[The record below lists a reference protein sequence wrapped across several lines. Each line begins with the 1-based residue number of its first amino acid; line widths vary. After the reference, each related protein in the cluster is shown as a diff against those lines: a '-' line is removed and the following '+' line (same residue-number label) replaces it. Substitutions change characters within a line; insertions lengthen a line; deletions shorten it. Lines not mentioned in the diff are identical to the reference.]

1 MSNGR
6 DEGCGE
12 ATRKGERLGP
22 KFRVSVGYDTGYLYS
37 VLVHVYACVCER
49 QTNGEKL
56 PSRREKE
63 DSQFDYSVCKSLS
76 VGGQDIQCPSFWEHQ
91 SSVRCDF
98 VSNLRGSASRR
109 PTHPPPSW
117 PSAGSKVKNKK

>member
-63 DSQFDYSVCKSLS
+63 DSQFDYSVCTFELLNPLPATPSLS
-76 VGGQDIQCPSFWEHQ
+76 SRMLPINTYMWDVPDCL
-91 SSVRCDF
+91 SSV
-98 VSNLRGSASRR
+98 LYG
-109 PTHPPPSW
+109 
-117 PSAGSKVKNKK
+117 